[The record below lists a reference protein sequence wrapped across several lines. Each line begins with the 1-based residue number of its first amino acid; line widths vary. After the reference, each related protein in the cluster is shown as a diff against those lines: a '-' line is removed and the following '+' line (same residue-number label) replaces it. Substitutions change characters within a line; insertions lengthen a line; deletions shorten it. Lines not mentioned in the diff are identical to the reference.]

1 MSRPNKFSVLLIT
14 NDKAPLET
22 IIRLIK
28 RHFSSF
34 YVVAGPEQAVDAINT
49 KAIDVVLFGFGS
61 VQEAEVCFLHMIRND
76 RTIEDK
82 IAATIV
88 LCNKEEVQNAFNI
101 CNKDIFN
108 DYYICKPLY
117 DPHHILLRLRTMRR
131 LLSNGSLKK
140 SKSMSLEEVCS
151 YFDQVASSGKELM
164 DLNQESLERLMTT
177 VSFSMEAIKEKML
190 KAQPNNPNI
199 CATSVNAIID
209 EHASQTLMPK
219 LENEKQQAKEQVG
232 SLLNDLVASSENH
245 KSSIQHEIKQSQ
257 PPAVSIMVVED
268 EEKDLMQI
276 ATHLEESGFTPNV
289 STCATQALQMMEQC
303 QPRIILIDLTLP
315 DMSALHV
322 ISRIQNH
329 PKLQNTKIMALAKKG
344 DKDKVMDA
352 VKMGISEVMIKP
364 IDKDLLMYKINY
376 NLTSG

>member
-14 NDKAPLET
+14 NNKTPLET

-34 YVVAGPEQAVDAINT
+34 FVVSSPEQAIDAINT
-49 KAIDVVLFGFGS
+49 KGIDVVLFGFNS
-61 VQEAEVCFLHMIRND
+61 VQEAEVCFLHMIRHD

-82 IAATIV
+82 IASTIV

-108 DYYICKPLY
+108 DYFICKPLY

-140 SKSMSLEEVCS
+140 TKSMSLEEVCS

-177 VSFSMEAIKEKML
+177 VSFSMEAIKERML
-190 KAQPNNPNI
+190 KEQPNNPNI
-199 CATSVNAIID
+199 CASSVNAIID
-209 EHASQTLMPK
+209 EHAAQTLMPK
-219 LENEKQQAKEQVG
+219 LETDKQQAKEQVG
-232 SLLNDLVASSENH
+232 ALLNDLVTSSENH
-245 KSSIQHEIKQSQ
+245 RSSIQHEIKQSQ
-257 PPAVSIMVVED
+257 PSAVSIMVIED
-268 EEKDLMQI
+268 EEKDLMHI
-276 ATHLEESGFTPNV
+276 ATQLEESGFTPNV
-289 STCATQALQMMEQC
+289 SSSATDALQMMEQC